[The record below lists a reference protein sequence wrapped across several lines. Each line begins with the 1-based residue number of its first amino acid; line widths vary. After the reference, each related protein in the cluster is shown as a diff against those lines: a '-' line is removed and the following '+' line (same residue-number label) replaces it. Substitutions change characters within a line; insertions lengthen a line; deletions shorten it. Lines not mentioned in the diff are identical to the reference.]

1 MPTPRLELATG
12 LALLR
17 DGSFARLWG
26 ARFISAFGTSMA
38 PIALAFALLDLTG
51 RAEAIGQ
58 VLACQIG
65 AQVATLLFG
74 GTLADRFDRR
84 RMMVWAD
91 GLAAL
96 SQGASAGLILSGD
109 VAIWQLMVLQAVTGV
124 AFAFHGP
131 AAVGLIPQLVPRD
144 KLQPANALLSLSQ
157 SGALSLGA
165 AGAGILVALLGAGY
179 ALAVDAGTFALSAA
193 LIAGTRPRA
202 QQRGAAAT
210 LWRELRDGWREFTS
224 HRWLWTIVLQFSVL
238 VAAWEGG
245 FGVVGPTVAQ
255 RALGGATD
263 WGWIASA
270 FGVGTLVGGL
280 VGIRLHVVRQI
291 RFATFAILTHALP
304 LLLLI
309 GPAPVA
315 VVALGA
321 FCAGIGGSL
330 FGLFWFTTLHTQVAP
345 EALSRVSA
353 YDHLGSMAL
362 APLGVIAAGY
372 AVERLGAPTTL
383 WIAAAGIVLPTLA
396 VLAVPEVRQLRGKVD
411 LDERAE

>member
-1 MPTPRLELATG
+1 
-12 LALLR
+12 
-17 DGSFARLWG
+17 
-26 ARFISAFGTSMA
+26 
-38 PIALAFALLDLTG
+38 
-51 RAEAIGQ
+51 
-58 VLACQIG
+58 
-65 AQVATLLFG
+65 
-74 GTLADRFDRR
+74 
-84 RMMVWAD
+84 
-91 GLAAL
+91 
-96 SQGASAGLILSGD
+96 
-109 VAIWQLMVLQAVTGV
+109 
-124 AFAFHGP
+124 
-131 AAVGLIPQLVPRD
+131 
-144 KLQPANALLSLSQ
+144 
-157 SGALSLGA
+157 
-165 AGAGILVALLGAGY
+165 
-179 ALAVDAGTFALSAA
+179 
-193 LIAGTRPRA
+193 
-202 QQRGAAAT
+202 
-210 LWRELRDGWREFTS
+210 
-224 HRWLWTIVLQFSVL
+224 
-238 VAAWEGG
+238 
-245 FGVVGPTVAQ
+245 VAQ